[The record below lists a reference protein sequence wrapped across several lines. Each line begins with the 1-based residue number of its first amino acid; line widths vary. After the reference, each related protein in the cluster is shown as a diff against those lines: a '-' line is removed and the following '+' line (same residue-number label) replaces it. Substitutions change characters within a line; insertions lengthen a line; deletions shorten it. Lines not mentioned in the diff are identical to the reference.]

1 MFLRLS
7 ILFFIA
13 TLALVPAAGWA
24 QLAIP
29 AEGANPLDETL
40 GQSGFAKPFEYER
53 QAYGYDPEGLEYK
66 ENQLEDFQVIFFSS
80 APFAAGASFL
90 LTAAA
95 SLALT
100 GNFQVGGNYFWAFL
114 GLAFAGTTTIS
125 CVSVLTNPYPPPGT
139 TTYVQNPDASRE
151 VAFQLPLLTAKF

>member
-1 MFLRLS
+1 MFLRAF
-7 ILFFIA
+7 ILLFIA
-13 TLALVPAAGWA
+13 VLAFSPSPGFA

-29 AEGANPLDETL
+29 AEGTNPLDETL
-40 GQSGFAKPFEYER
+40 GQGGFAKPYEYER

-90 LTAAA
+90 LTSAA
-95 SLALT
+95 SLAMT
-100 GNFQVGGNYFWAFL
+100 GHFQVGGGYFWPFI
-114 GLAFAGTTTIS
+114 GLAFVGTTTIS

-139 TTYVQNPDASRE
+139 TTYVQNPAASRE
-151 VAFQLPLLTAKF
+151 VVFQLPLLTASF